1 MVRKGEVMVKRVSN
15 LLRFV
20 DEREKRGI
28 YGFLFL
34 CLFSPAADLFNVS
47 MSIPVFREALS
58 GSPSP
63 GLLEKIL
70 FLGGV
75 LLLVGGFE
83 LLKSHIASALEADIS
98 HSWSIRIYELCCK
111 EELKRHNEKTPVQA
125 INAARSDVAVCA
137 DMIITTI
144 ELTLNMLTLAAYFCI
159 IIYVADGIGLVSCIF
174 IAALMFFLYW
184 RNRMSMTRFGE
195 KRRLLELR
203 AAALISTAYGSYK
216 ELRIDTRRDN
226 MLKRYEKA
234 SRECARVQKKY
245 AFMTGLQGIVLQNVT
260 QAMLFFTL
268 AVVITAGIDVT
279 GILPDAVIYIT
290 LLMRM
295 IPGARRI
302 VTDLTGLQHGTK
314 YYEAFLEEMEQ
325 YAELKEREKK
335 RAHMREK
342 TVTFHKGICVR
353 DLSYRYPNGKQI
365 FEHASIDIAA
375 GQSVAL
381 IGASGAGKTTFLD
394 LLLGLLRPQTGHIW
408 YDDYD
413 LVEECDEEGPCR
425 VDIGRIISYIP
436 QIVYLNNE
444 TVRNNVTFMIK
455 EQERDEGRTIE
466 CLKCAQIWE
475 DVRQMPDGLD
485 TLIGPNGTTISG
497 GQRQRIALARAL
509 YKDFELLIMDE
520 ATAAL
525 DMGTEKAVI
534 DSIRQIR
541 GNKTILIVTHHLSL
555 ASECEHIY
563 RIEDRKIIK
572 VR

>member
-1 MVRKGEVMVKRVSN
+1 MLKRISN
-15 LLRFV
+15 LLGFV
-20 DEREKRGI
+20 SKQEKRGI
-28 YGFLFL
+28 FWFLLL
-34 CLFSPAADLFNVS
+34 CLFSPAVDLFNVS
-47 MSIPVFREALS
+47 MSIPVLHQAFS
-58 GSPSP
+58 QPSSPE
-63 GLLEKIL
+63 LLEKIL
-70 FLGGV
+70 FLGSI

-83 LLKSHIASALEADIS
+83 LLKSHFASALKADIS
-98 HSWSIRIYELCCK
+98 RSWSVRIYELCCN
-111 EELKRHNEKTPVQA
+111 EELEKHNEKTPVQA

-137 DMIITTI
+137 DMIIITI
-144 ELTLNMLTLAAYFCI
+144 ELALDILTLAAYFFI
-159 IIYVADGIGLVSCIF
+159 ITYVAGHIGLVSCIF
-174 IAALMFFLYW
+174 TAVLMFFLYW
-184 RNRMSMTRFGE
+184 RNRMSMTQFGE
-195 KRRLLELR
+195 KKRLLELR
-203 AAALISTAYGSYK
+203 VGALISTAYGSYK
-216 ELRIDTRRDN
+216 ELRIDVRRN
-226 MLKRYEKA
+226 NLLGRYEQA

-245 AFMTGLQGIVLQNVT
+245 AFMAGLQGIVLQNVT

-268 AVVITAGIDVT
+268 AAIIASGIDVT
-279 GILPDAVIYIT
+279 GVLSEAVVYVA

-302 VTDLTGLQHGTK
+302 VTALTGLQHGTR
-314 YYEAFLEEMEQ
+314 YYEAFLDEMEQ
-325 YAELKEREKK
+325 YAQLKEKEKK
-335 RAHMREK
+335 RAGMREK
-342 TVTFHKGICVR
+342 KITFHKGICVR
-353 DLSYRYPNGKQI
+353 DLSYCYPNGKQI
-365 FEHASIDIAA
+365 FEHASIDIPA

-381 IGASGAGKTTFLD
+381 IGDSGAGKTTFLD
-394 LLLGLLRPQTGHIW
+394 LLLGLLHPQAGHIW

-413 LVEECDEEGPCR
+413 IVKECDGEGPCR
-425 VDIGRIISYIP
+425 ADIGTIISYIP

-444 TVRNNVTFMIK
+444 TVRNNVTFMTK
-455 EQERDEGRTIE
+455 EQETNEARTIE

-475 DVRQMPDGLD
+475 DVSQMPDGLD

-541 GNKTILIVTHHLSL
+541 RNKTILMVTHHLSL

-563 RIEDRKIIK
+563 QIEGHRIIK